1 MAYKW
6 KEFLGGDE
14 YVSEVYV
21 QERINDWRPGRYD
34 ISKAPDVIWNTSDPE
49 LFKKYQADWDD
60 IHGSMGVLPEKEE
73 NMSICD
79 KFYLVAAEKVA
90 YVKRIYG
97 GCFKQ
102 AHAIGISSSN
112 KEAAKIRMNE
122 CLEWASMFSHIDKG
136 DIRKSWDKEMLSGRW
151 SGGYIPFRV
160 ETDNVSDSTSIGKE
174 RIGGKAKICE

>member
-1 MAYKW
+1 MAYTW
-6 KEFLGGDE
+6 KEFLGCHT
-14 YVSEVYV
+14 YVSEAYV
-21 QERINDWRPGRYD
+21 QDRINTWRPGRYD
-34 ISKAPDVIWNTSDPE
+34 ISKVVDKDKAWRVDDPE
-49 LFKKYQADWDD
+49 LMSKYKEDWDD
-60 IHGSMGVLPEKEE
+60 IHDSMGILPEKEE

-102 AHAIGISSSN
+102 AHTIGISSSN

-122 CLEWASMFSHIDKG
+122 CLEWASMFSHIDKE

-151 SGGYIPFRV
+151 SGGYIPFKV
-160 ETDNVSDSTSIGKE
+160 ETDNISDSTSIGKE
-174 RIGGKAKICE
+174 RVGGRACK